1 MAEFDWR
8 AIDPAGRER
17 SGRLSAP
24 SADAARLRLEAR
36 RLFPVAVEP
45 AGRAAQAARAGA
57 GAAPGASGTRLSAK
71 LLTLFTRQLAT
82 LSRVSPLEEALNTIA
97 AQSERAA
104 TRDVIGSVA
113 QGVVE
118 GRPLSEAMAREPR
131 SFPAL
136 YRAMVSAGEQAGA
149 LPEILDRLAALLERQ
164 AQVRGKVIG
173 ALAYPAVLAVLATA
187 IVIALLAFVVPRVV
201 EQFDDVGQRLPLL
214 TRIVIALSEF
224 LSQWWWALGLA
235 LAAGVALGVRLLAD
249 PARRLAFDRWLLG
262 LPVIGRVLRDLAGA
276 RIARTLST
284 MVESRL
290 PLVDGLLLTQRTVG
304 NRAIAAALG
313 EAAASIREG
322 GGLAAAL
329 RRSGLFPPILV
340 VMTASGEASGRL
352 GFMLGSAAD
361 YLEREFDGFTQ
372 TTLALLEPMIV
383 VIMGGLVAVIVLSI
397 LLPILQ
403 LQALATR

>member
-45 AGRAAQAARAGA
+45 AGRATPVAM
-57 GAAPGASGTRLSAK
+57 GAAAASGASGARLSAK
-71 LLTLFTRQLAT
+71 QLTLFTRQLAT

-104 TRDVIGSVA
+104 TRAVIGSVA
-113 QGVVE
+113 QGVIE

-136 YRAMVSAGEQAGA
+136 YRAMVAAGEQAGA

-187 IVIALLAFVVPRVV
+187 IVVALLAFVVPRVV

-214 TRIVIALSEF
+214 TRIVIALSDF
-224 LSQWWWALGLA
+224 LSQWWWALALA

-352 GFMLGSAAD
+352 GFMLASAAD

-383 VIMGGLVAVIVLSI
+383 VVMGGLVAVIVLSI

>member
-1 MAEFDWR
+1 MAEYDWR
-8 AIDPAGRER
+8 AIDPAGREKR
-17 SGRLSAP
+17 GRLTAP
-24 SADAARLRLEAR
+24 TADAARMRLEAR
-36 RLFPVAVEP
+36 KLFPVAVEP
-45 AGRAAQAARAGA
+45 AGRAAGPSAA
-57 GAAPGASGTRLSAK
+57 GAAAAGSARLSPKA
-71 LLTLFTRQLAT
+71 LTLFTRQLGT
-82 LSRVSPLEEALNTIA
+82 LARVSPLEEALGTIA

-104 TRDVIGSVA
+104 TRAVIASVA

-149 LPEILDRLAALLERQ
+149 LPDILDRLAALLERQ
-164 AQVRGKVIG
+164 AQVKGKVIG
-173 ALAYPAVLAVLATA
+173 AVAYPAVLAMLA
-187 IVIALLAFVVPRVV
+187 IVIVVALLTFVVPRVV
-201 EQFDDVGQRLPLL
+201 EQFDDVGQRLPFL
-214 TRIVIALSEF
+214 TRMVIGLSDF
-224 LSQWWWALGLA
+224 LAAWWWALGLA
-235 LAAGVALGVRLLAD
+235 AVLGGLALWRLLKD
-249 PARRLAFDRWLLG
+249 PARRLAFDRSLLR
-262 LPVIGRVLRDLAGA
+262 LPLVGRVLRDLAGA

-290 PLVDGLLLTQRTVG
+290 PLVDGLLLTQRTVA

-313 EAAASIREG
+313 EAATSIREG
-322 GGLAAAL
+322 GGLAASL

-340 VMTASGEASGRL
+340 VMAASGEASGRL
-352 GFMLGSAAD
+352 GFMLASAAD

-383 VIMGGLVAVIVLSI
+383 VVMGGVVALIVLSI

>member
-1 MAEFDWR
+1 MADFDWR

-45 AGRAAQAARAGA
+45 AGRAVQAATA
-57 GAAPGASGTRLSAK
+57 GAAPGASGARLSAK
-71 LLTLFTRQLAT
+71 QLTLFTRQLAT

-104 TRDVIGSVA
+104 TRAVIGSVA

-214 TRIVIALSEF
+214 TRIVIALSDF
-224 LSQWWWALGLA
+224 LSQWWWALALA
-235 LAAGVALGVRLLAD
+235 LAAGVALGLRLLAD

-284 MVESRL
+284 MVESKL
-290 PLVDGLLLTQRTVG
+290 PLVEGLLLTQRTVG

-352 GFMLGSAAD
+352 GFMLASAAD

-383 VIMGGLVAVIVLSI
+383 VVMGGLVAVIVLSI

>member
-1 MAEFDWR
+1 
-8 AIDPAGRER
+8 
-17 SGRLSAP
+17 
-24 SADAARLRLEAR
+24 
-36 RLFPVAVEP
+36 
-45 AGRAAQAARAGA
+45 
-57 GAAPGASGTRLSAK
+57 
-71 LLTLFTRQLAT
+71 
-82 LSRVSPLEEALNTIA
+82 
-97 AQSERAA
+97 
-104 TRDVIGSVA
+104 
-113 QGVVE
+113 
-118 GRPLSEAMAREPR
+118 
-131 SFPAL
+131 
-136 YRAMVSAGEQAGA
+136 
-149 LPEILDRLAALLERQ
+149 EILDRLAALLERQ

-214 TRIVIALSEF
+214 TRIVIALSDF
-224 LSQWWWALGLA
+224 LSQWWWALALA

-284 MVESRL
+284 MVESKL
-290 PLVDGLLLTQRTVG
+290 PLVEGLLLTQRTVG

-352 GFMLGSAAD
+352 GFMLASAAD

-372 TTLALLEPMIV
+372 TTLALLEPTIV
-383 VIMGGLVAVIVLSI
+383 VVMGGLVAVIVLSI

>member
-8 AIDPAGRER
+8 AIDTAGREKR
-17 SGRLSAP
+17 GRLSAP

-36 RLFPVAVEP
+36 RLFPVAIEP
-45 AGRAAQAARAGA
+45 AGLAPAGSALARTGAA
-57 GAAPGASGTRLSAK
+57 GAAGARLSAK
-71 LLTLFTRQLAT
+71 ALTLFTRQLGT
-82 LSRVSPLEEALNTIA
+82 LARVAPLEEALNTIA
-97 AQSERAA
+97 AQSEHAA
-104 TRDVIGSVA
+104 TRAVVASVA

-149 LPEILDRLAALLERQ
+149 LPDILERLAALLERQ
-164 AQVRGKVIG
+164 AQVRGKVLG
-173 ALAYPAVLAVLATA
+173 ALAYPAVLAVLA
-187 IVIALLAFVVPRVV
+187 IVIVVALLAFVVPRVV
-201 EQFDDVGQRLPLL
+201 EQFEDVGQRLPLL
-214 TRIVIALSEF
+214 TRLVIGLSD
-224 LSQWWWALGLA
+224 LLAAWWWVLGLA
-235 LAAGVALGVRLLAD
+235 AIAGLFAGWRLLQD
-249 PARRLAFDRWLLG
+249 PARRLAFDRWLLR

-304 NRAIAAALG
+304 NRAVAAALG

-340 VMTASGEASGRL
+340 VMAASGEASGRL
-352 GFMLGSAAD
+352 GFMLASAAD

-383 VIMGGLVAVIVLSI
+383 VVMGGIVALIVLSI